1 MCSVLNTCV
10 RKVHQKK
17 LISHKINIRLE
28 RSIFVL
34 NHLPNQRHHI
44 ALFLTIVIVC
54 PLFTMVYFP
63 IKEKYLEILAFEK
76 MEKAALQTIT
86 IAKKDLVWVKSGKEI
101 IFKNDLYDVEKIKAS
116 GDSLILSVLKDKD
129 EMQLLA
135 LKNKINTSSKEH
147 SLVIQK
153 QASQLSWTNNF
164 MPMDADIFISVVL
177 KPKLLNYTSSLEK
190 GALKSCFSPPWLS

>member
-153 QASQLSWTNNF
+153 QASQLLWTNNF

-177 KPKLLNYTSSLEK
+177 KPKFINYTSSLEK
-190 GALKSCFSPPWLS
+190 GASKSCFSPPWLS